1 MPNDA
6 PYRILIRDLVL
17 AASIGAYAHEHH
29 AKQRVRINV
38 TLEALVDATLPE
50 DALKRVISYD
60 RIIIRIRALLDGIH
74 FNLVETLA
82 ERVAAI
88 ALEDPRALRATVRVE
103 KLDVF
108 PDTVVGI
115 EIERSR

>member
-1 MPNDA
+1 MPTPA

-17 AASIGAYAHEHH
+17 AASIGAYAYEHQ

-38 TLEALVDATLPE
+38 TLEAVVDTAQPE
-50 DALKRVISYD
+50 DALKRVISYG
-60 RIIIRIRALLDGIH
+60 RIVTQIRTLLDGLH

-82 ERVAAI
+82 ERVAALS
-88 ALEDPRALRATVRVE
+88 LEDPRAVRVTVRVE

-108 PDTVVGI
+108 PDTIVGV